1 MTKRLTQL
9 GAILAGF
16 ALAAAIPALA
26 VEIKSLRGPNGV
38 TGSVK
43 APQIHKPRTA
53 ARIPRTFRTQPPL
66 IPHSVD
72 KHQINL
78 RANRCIA
85 CHDRAVHTEHQAPA
99 ISRSHYIR
107 RDGSEGISISKTRY
121 FCTQCHVPQL
131 DARPLVGNTFKG
143 VK

>member
-1 MTKRLTQL
+1 MKNGFSYLA
-9 GAILAGF
+9 AILAGL
-16 ALAAAIPALA
+16 ALAAAIPVMAE
-26 VEIKSLRGPNGV
+26 EIKSLRGANGV
-38 TGSVK
+38 AGTSK
-43 APQIHKPRTA
+43 APQLHKPSTA
-53 ARIPRTFRTQPPL
+53 SRFPRTFRTQPPL

-78 RANRCIA
+78 KANRCIA
-85 CHDRAVHTEHQAPA
+85 CHDRAVHVEQQAPA

-131 DARPLVGNTFKG
+131 NAPPLVGNTFKG

>member
-1 MTKRLTQL
+1 MTKRLTYM

-16 ALAAAIPALA
+16 TLAAAIPVLA
-26 VEIKSLRGPNGV
+26 EGVKSLRGPNGV
-38 TGSVK
+38 GGAMK
-43 APQIHKPRTA
+43 APQIYKPRTA
-53 ARIPRTFRTQPPL
+53 SRIPRTFRTQPPL

-78 RANRCIA
+78 RTNRCIA
-85 CHDRAVHTEHQAPA
+85 CHDRAVHAKHQAPA

-121 FCTQCHVPQL
+121 FCTQCHVPQVN
-131 DARPLVGNTFKG
+131 ARPLVGNSFRG

>member
-1 MTKRLTQL
+1 MTKRLTYM

-16 ALAAAIPALA
+16 ALAAAIPVLA
-26 VEIKSLRGPNGV
+26 EEIKSLRGPNGM
-38 TGSVK
+38 GSATK
-43 APQIHKPRTA
+43 APKIYKPETA
-53 ARIPRTFRTQPPL
+53 SRIPRTFRTQPPL

-78 RANRCIA
+78 TANRCIS
-85 CHDRAVHTEHQAPA
+85 CHDRAVHAEQQAPA

-121 FCTQCHVPQL
+121 FCTQCHVPQVN
-131 DARPLVGNTFKG
+131 ARPLIGNTFRG

>member
-1 MTKRLTQL
+1 MNKRLTYV

-16 ALAAAIPALA
+16 ALAAAIPVLA
-26 VEIKSLRGPNGV
+26 EEIKSLRGPSGV
-38 TGSVK
+38 GGVVK
-43 APQIHKPRTA
+43 APQIHKPRTE

-78 RANRCIA
+78 KTNRCLG
-85 CHDRAVHTEHQAPA
+85 CHDRAVNVANQAPA

>member
-1 MTKRLTQL
+1 MTKRATTIIAAFAVAALT
-9 GAILAGF
+9 A
-16 ALAAAIPALA
+16 ALPALA
-26 VEIKSLRGPNGV
+26 EQVKSLRGPNGM
-38 TGSVK
+38 TETIK
-43 APQIHKPRTA
+43 APRIHKPETA

-66 IPHSVD
+66 VPHTID

-78 RANRCIA
+78 KTNRCLA
-85 CHDRAVHTEHQAPA
+85 CHDRAVNVQHQAPA

-121 FCTQCHVPQL
+121 FCNQCHVPQVN
-131 DARPLVGNTFKG
+131 ARPLVENTFKG